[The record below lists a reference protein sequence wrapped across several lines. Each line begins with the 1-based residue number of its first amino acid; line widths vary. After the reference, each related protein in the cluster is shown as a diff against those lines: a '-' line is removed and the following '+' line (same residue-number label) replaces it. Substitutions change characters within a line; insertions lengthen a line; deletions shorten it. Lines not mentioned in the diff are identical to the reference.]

1 MPGFLE
7 DCLMLPGGLDRLEEL
22 CKYWDT
28 SSDEAVG
35 RQIDETFEAMAVYDT
50 APGSV
55 PEEEDFAEYFLFE
68 NHKGFCVHFATTA
81 ALLYRMCGYP
91 SVYIEGYAV
100 PASAFEQAED
110 GTWEAQVEGSM
121 GHAWC
126 QVYEGADRGWVNKE
140 HTPAAPGNGSAAEP
154 IREPASGQETV
165 VVTGFGWQAAA
176 ALAAGIFLITVSAA
190 ILAWASLRR
199 KRFRQETADSAEGNG
214 LPAMYG
220 GAVKLAGLARRT
232 ASRPENRRK
241 SRVKKENV
249 DVFGEEGLELLKKE
263 CPEVSSEEWDWF
275 YEQAMRALYYHPDDG
290 SKARER
296 ALRLYGKCADAVL
309 EQMTAGRRLLCRY
322 IYDISQGN
330 GKSVEK
336 EKK

>member
-1 MPGFLE
+1 M
-7 DCLMLPGGLDRLEEL
+7 
-22 CKYWDT
+22 
-28 SSDEAVG
+28 G

-165 VVTGFGWQAAA
+165 VVTGLGWQAAA

-199 KRFRQETADSAEGNG
+199 KRFRQETADSAEGHG
-214 LPAMYG
+214 LPAM
-220 GAVKLAGLARRT
+220 
-232 ASRPENRRK
+232 
-241 SRVKKENV
+241 
-249 DVFGEEGLELLKKE
+249 
-263 CPEVSSEEWDWF
+263 
-275 YEQAMRALYYHPDDG
+275 
-290 SKARER
+290 
-296 ALRLYGKCADAVL
+296 
-309 EQMTAGRRLLCRY
+309 
-322 IYDISQGN
+322 
-330 GKSVEK
+330 
-336 EKK
+336 